1 MISWALKRNSD
12 SARDAPT
19 GDDTTQIDLPDTPA
33 PVFAVR
39 ALRTVLF
46 GTPAPRERRAASKA
60 KKDTAA
66 QQATTRPAPSD
77 QSPARPTGILLTPG
91 TGTTRRKR
99 VSFGND
105 VKQGSGGAA
114 RAGTSGLTDECPGKF
129 PSPWVDR
136 DAGEGQSRP
145 KTKLQQAMEGSRKH
159 NSKDG
164 GTDEKDFAPPVNEPE
179 DGWEEVDDESEFE
192 GDVTTDLNEPH
203 SRSGKYW
210 KSYFETYHT
219 DAKAE
224 MERLVKYK
232 HLAKSYAKMKDAEA
246 LDLNQKLKE
255 EQAKVKAMEEKAA
268 EMSRHATL
276 AARRRGGQSDPKLT
290 DELSKQTALATEYKK
305 QVDELESLLQEGI
318 DEVGNGRPRH
328 HRVASPRTQRTI
340 MEAQRELR
348 RARAQVRELEKLQE
362 ERDRLRSELKFTE
375 QRAAKLSDENKKLSV
390 ELSQSTSRVQDLEK
404 RLEDSKGLYEKLKD
418 DAKSRYLEAQQVL
431 RKKNEKIS
439 ELEEE
444 IGSLKGEGT
453 DARRATRPA
462 RVKSLDEKPTAPR
475 SLEVEE
481 SNARPRKDLKVVRR
495 TGSQRRLTSAEQP
508 AETRQNDQ
516 RDTGSFKQTSYDDAT
531 LASSR
536 ALREKIETDLGKKLQ
551 PTAPALS
558 DRGNLQDS
566 RSSASS
572 GRSAHSREGHSRPR
586 RTDRA
591 SRSAWALSA
600 PADKASLDDLLGESR
615 DNKRATSKTTLEQ
628 ARTLSGRPMSPES
641 DVPEVDLQ
649 QRFARLGGPD
659 PHNSAVWSTM
669 NTPRTTLPVGRHA
682 AALARLQRK
691 RAEREMQR
699 LERDKENANPS

>member
-1 MISWALKRNSD
+1 
-12 SARDAPT
+12 
-19 GDDTTQIDLPDTPA
+19 
-33 PVFAVR
+33 
-39 ALRTVLF
+39 
-46 GTPAPRERRAASKA
+46 
-60 KKDTAA
+60 
-66 QQATTRPAPSD
+66 
-77 QSPARPTGILLTPG
+77 
-91 TGTTRRKR
+91 
-99 VSFGND
+99 
-105 VKQGSGGAA
+105 
-114 RAGTSGLTDECPGKF
+114 
-129 PSPWVDR
+129 
-136 DAGEGQSRP
+136 
-145 KTKLQQAMEGSRKH
+145 
-159 NSKDG
+159 
-164 GTDEKDFAPPVNEPE
+164 
-179 DGWEEVDDESEFE
+179 
-192 GDVTTDLNEPH
+192 
-203 SRSGKYW
+203 
-210 KSYFETYHT
+210 
-219 DAKAE
+219 
-224 MERLVKYK
+224 
-232 HLAKSYAKMKDAEA
+232 
-246 LDLNQKLKE
+246 
-255 EQAKVKAMEEKAA
+255 
-268 EMSRHATL
+268 
-276 AARRRGGQSDPKLT
+276 
-290 DELSKQTALATEYKK
+290 
-305 QVDELESLLQEGI
+305 
-318 DEVGNGRPRH
+318 
-328 HRVASPRTQRTI
+328 

-390 ELSQSTSRVQDLEK
+390 ELSQSTSRVQDLDK
-404 RLEDSKGLYEKLKD
+404 RLEHSKGLYEKLKD

-462 RVKSLDEKPTAPR
+462 RVKSLDEKLTAPK

-495 TGSQRRLTSAEQP
+495 TGSQRRLTSAEQL
-508 AETRQNDQ
+508 AETRQKDQ
-516 RDTGSFKQTSYDDAT
+516 RGTESFKQTSYDDAT

-551 PTAPALS
+551 PTASALS

-572 GRSAHSREGHSRPR
+572 GRSAHSREGHSRPS

-615 DNKRATSKTTLEQ
+615 DKRAASKTTLEQ

-641 DVPEVDLQ
+641 DVPEVDLL